1 MHLEHHSMRIPRY
14 ANGEVLRS
22 SEHCVPRRAGQC
34 SILLEFVKG
43 MPLRGAVVTSGS
55 ESKSSVFASGVGL
68 LTHDY
73 ARSLKQYRKTKLGTL
88 SFICTLI

>member
-1 MHLEHHSMRIPRY
+1 MPMVRCSGV
-14 ANGEVLRS
+14 ANTACPVELDSAAFFWNLSKACPFG
-22 SEHCVPRRAGQC
+22 
-34 SILLEFVKG
+34 
-43 MPLRGAVVTSGS
+43 GAVVTSGS

-88 SFICTLI
+88 SFICALI